1 MKSLIRL
8 NVFCLLMM
16 MFGSCTT
23 IGPEYKGEESR
34 KEAVQTKEAWS
45 DSSAVKVSPEEVIQK
60 DWWTNF
66 KDPYLNE
73 LIEKAISG
81 SFDLKILAG
90 RIQEA
95 GATIKQEKAGLLPSA
110 DLTITK
116 NYSSEKLP
124 DENGGNAQGSGTS
137 AGQPTGGQ
145 SASGQNI
152 IGTQLSWEI
161 DMWGK
166 NKNKY
171 LASEAEYKA
180 TGADYRAGYLTLVAD
195 VANAYIQIRQTDK
208 QAGMT
213 RTFYKNNR
221 QILKIYENQY
231 SEGLVSKEKV
241 LRQKAEVQSL
251 EQDLLE
257 LERQRKTL
265 ENRIATLLGKPSG
278 ELKIPNT
285 ESQNPLQ
292 PVKVPVGLPSELLS
306 RRPDIIAAEY
316 RVLKAYKQIGVAKA
330 ERLPSIKLT
339 AEGGLKSIDLSSL
352 TLGFAPTINLPI
364 FDGGK
369 GKATVATNEAR
380 AQIAADEYRK
390 KVIEAFK
397 EVEDAL
403 VSLDS
408 RTKQKA
414 VLEDKVNGL
423 RQVQTQIHGK
433 LKMGLISQLE
443 VLDIERELLNAE
455 KSLLEMHRSLLEDNV
470 TLYKALGGGW
480 PKEVVQ

>member
-1 MKSLIRL
+1 MKNIIKMSVLYLSLALLAVL
-8 NVFCLLMM
+8 N
-16 MFGSCTT
+16 SCMTM
-23 IGPEYKGEESR
+23 GPEYKGEESR

-45 DSSAVKVSPEEVIQK
+45 DSSAAKVSPEEVIQK

-66 KDPYLNE
+66 KDPHLNE

-81 SFDLKILAG
+81 SFDLKILTG

-95 GATIKQEKAGLLPSA
+95 AATITIDKSPLLPSVDA
-110 DLTITK
+110 STRESNIGLR
-116 NYSSEKLP
+116 SERQ
-124 DENGGNAQGSGTS
+124 EGTTTHSGS
-137 AGQPTGGQ
+137 QDMK
-145 SASGQNI
+145 
-152 IGTQLSWEI
+152 IGLGVSWEI
-161 DMWGK
+161 DIWGK
-166 NKNKY
+166 NKKGF
-171 LASEAEYKA
+171 LATEAEYKA

-213 RTFYKNNR
+213 RTFYKTNS

-231 SEGLVSKEKV
+231 SAGLTSKEKV
-241 LRQKAEVQSL
+241 LRQKAEVQGL

-265 ENRIATLLGKPSG
+265 ENRIAALLGKPAG
-278 ELKIPNT
+278 EFKIADT
-285 ESQNPLQ
+285 EAQKPLD

-306 RRPDIIAAEY
+306 RRPDILAAEY
-316 RVLKAYKQIGVAKA
+316 RLVKAYHNIGKAKA
-330 ERLPSIKLT
+330 ERLPSISLT
-339 AEGGLKSIDLSSL
+339 GNAGLSSL
-352 TLGFAPTINLPI
+352 LSAWTLSFMPDIKLPI

-369 GKATVATNEAR
+369 GKANVVTNEAR

-455 KSLLEMHRSLLEDNV
+455 KGLLEMHRLLLEDNV

>member
-1 MKSLIRL
+1 MKSLIRF

-45 DSSAVKVSPEEVIQK
+45 DSSAVKVSPDEVIQK

-66 KDPYLNE
+66 KDPYLNG

-95 GATIKQEKAGLLPSA
+95 AATITIDKASSLPSVDA
-110 DLTITK
+110 ST
-116 NYSSEKLP
+116 E
-124 DENGGNAQGSGTS
+124 GSNIGLNSQRQEGVT
-137 AGQPTGGQ
+137 THT
-145 SASGQNI
+145 ASQEMK
-152 IGTQLSWEI
+152 IGLGVRWEI
-161 DMWGK
+161 DIWGK
-166 NKNKY
+166 NKKGF
-171 LASEAEYKA
+171 LATEAEYKA
-180 TGADYRAGYLTLVAD
+180 TGADYRAGYLTLVSD
-195 VANAYIQIRQTDK
+195 VASAYIQIRQTDK

-213 RTFYKNNR
+213 RTFYKNNSK
-221 QILKIYENQY
+221 ILKVYENQY

-251 EQDLLE
+251 EQELLE
-257 LERQRKTL
+257 LDRQRKTF
-265 ENRIATLLGKPSG
+265 ENRIAALLGKPAG
-278 ELKIPNT
+278 EFKIPDT
-285 ESQNPLQ
+285 EAREPLQ

-306 RRPDIIAAEY
+306 RRPDILAAEY
-316 RVLKAYKQIGVAKA
+316 RLVKAYHNIGKAKA
-330 ERLPSIKLT
+330 ERLPSVSLVGN
-339 AEGGLKSIDLSSL
+339 ASLSSL
-352 TLGFAPTINLPI
+352 LSAWSLGFMPDIKLPI

-369 GKATVATNEAR
+369 AKANVLTNEAR

-414 VLEDKVNGL
+414 VLEDKVKGL

-480 PKEVVQ
+480 PKESVQ